1 MHIRFAAI
9 AALSFVC
16 LVSSSG
22 DRAFAE
28 APYVEYEAACKA
40 DLEDNGQ
47 AEVICACMVRNLQG
61 KEIAEADIAAFLE
74 ARDGA
79 TPSQEMQAL
88 ADFEAQLANACT
100 GNPDTVLTKE

>member
-9 AALSFVC
+9 AALSAAA
-16 LVSSSG
+16 LVSFSG

-28 APYVEYEAACKA
+28 APYLEYEAACKA
-40 DLEDNGQ
+40 DLEDNGK

-61 KEIAEADIAAFLE
+61 KEVAEADIAAFLE
-74 ARDGA
+74 AKDGA
-79 TPSQEMQAL
+79 TPSEEVQAL
-88 ADFEAQLANACT
+88 ADFEAELANACT